1 MPNGVVPKDILCA
14 LRRHQKR
21 LKWEERLIDAPLPMW
36 ILFFGGSCIFSPSSL
51 KNAFKARIRLL
62 LWGDVNAQYA
72 NAPKFSFR
80 NLLKGIKGR

>member
-1 MPNGVVPKDILCA
+1 MPNGIVPKGILHA

-21 LKWEERLIDAPLPMW
+21 LKWEERLIDAPLLMW
-36 ILFFGGSCIFSPSSL
+36 FVLFLGSCIFSPSSL
-51 KNAFKARIRLL
+51 KNAFKARIKLL

-72 NAPKFSFR
+72 NAPAFSFR